1 MALSVRRERIVF
13 SGLLGLGS
21 RRRGCR
27 ICHRWHLSLSV
38 WCHRH
43 PLNTTSA
50 GATFIL
56 SPRENAP
63 SWLGPLSQVK
73 ARFVAGEAYSDSQHP
88 RLATGV
94 IYSVKGPAAYRY
106 DASRICVIHSR
117 TRLISSSWE
126 PLGSRELSGY
136 LKGWH
141 CQSFGYQGVGHVCN
155 LCTKIVEFA
164 AGHFSIFS

>member
-1 MALSVRRERIVF
+1 MFGDSFEPFISKPLTVERSHVAAFMALSVWRERIVF

-88 RLATGV
+88 RLAMGG
-94 IYSVKGPAAYRY
+94 ICRQKGPVRFFMPVGP
-106 DASRICVIHSR
+106 SRQTFRGKGRFAVSGSQAKSTQRVLACFCRCFR
-117 TRLISSSWE
+117 TR
-126 PLGSRELSGY
+126 
-136 LKGWH
+136 
-141 CQSFGYQGVGHVCN
+141 
-155 LCTKIVEFA
+155 
-164 AGHFSIFS
+164 